1 MPGKLRRNNYDLV
14 EEAYDSKSPE
24 MNEEAFE
31 HGVTFKVK
39 YIGTKD
45 IHKPGSRAEIVSS
58 MRRIRYEEKAYG
70 SKKEK
75 TELTVAVTGLRV
87 IRREEGKRNWIKQ
100 HKKKPGYVDAEVM
113 HYPINRIFYVS
124 HDSQDLQIFS
134 FISKEDDVFKC
145 SVFKAT
151 SKADAIHIVRTVGQA
166 FDVCHR
172 ISLSQAAQNQET
184 TEAET
189 EKTELDD
196 HVKDGDGTM
205 QTEGIDVSPNSK
217 MDLLSEKLDN
227 HPEPSIAPLTI
238 QQLRHIFQQQLDHQR
253 QETEALRAQV
263 THLTQEL
270 SNEKA
275 SRQVVQNQLDQ
286 VLKQNKELIITVT
299 QLVEQVQSLQNPMHG
314 RGDSGVSLTLDMDG
328 NKALSETGT
337 PHSHAS
343 SSVNTS
349 PFKEGVL
356 SMADLAK
363 HRLLGEPTFPHI
375 PPPTLTPS
383 PVVSHQSELDAL
395 GDSVSSLQSSSTKI
409 ASSESFLHNGTLPEG
424 SPGSPLLDFSSSDLE
439 VTHSRHE
446 PFPQQFLQ
454 FVFDNSDPSRAN
466 STSSVSPAQKNGVG
480 TAKTSSLQR
489 NMTTSAI
496 LNGSH

>member
-24 MNEEAFE
+24 INEEAFE

-75 TELTVAVTGLRV
+75 TELTVAVTGLR
-87 IRREEGKRNWIKQ
+87 
-100 HKKKPGYVDAEVM
+100 KKKPGYVDAEVM

-151 SKADAIHIVRTVGQA
+151 SKW
-166 FDVCHR
+166 F
-172 ISLSQAAQNQET
+172 SLSTVYEDDTFFFESQ
-184 TEAET
+184 
-189 EKTELDD
+189 ELDD

-205 QTEGIDVSPNSK
+205 QTDGIDVSPNSK

-227 HPEPSIAPLTI
+227 HPKPSIAPLTI
-238 QQLRHIFQQQLDHQR
+238 QQLRHIFQQQLDYQR
-253 QETEALRAQV
+253 QETQALQAQV

-286 VLKQNKELIITVT
+286 VLKQNKELIMTVT

-328 NKALSETGT
+328 NKALSGTGT

-466 STSSVSPAQKNGVG
+466 SASSVSPAQKNGVG